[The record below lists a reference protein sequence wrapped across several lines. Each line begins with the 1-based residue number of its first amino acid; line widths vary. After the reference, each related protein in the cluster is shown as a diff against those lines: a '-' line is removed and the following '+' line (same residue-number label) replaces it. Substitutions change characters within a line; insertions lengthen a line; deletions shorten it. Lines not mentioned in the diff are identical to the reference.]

1 MRFLLIIVALFSL
14 TAKAEIVS
22 ISLPMDNTKL
32 KPLALPGYGLA
43 QSKCH
48 LCHSVDYIMYQPPEM
63 DLKEWIG
70 EMYKMRNEYGAPI
83 SMDEAK
89 VIAAYLSVAYGSE
102 KETNKKIIALTNLAK
117 TKKVYNPENLDVQS
131 LLSDNDCL
139 TCHKDTGA
147 SSIKALSIKALSI
160 NDIRAKYEGTD
171 NAVDRLGVA
180 IKHGALGMPKPPIN
194 RREAETIAKYILGES
209 AK

>member
-1 MRFLLIIVALFSL
+1 MRFLLIIIALFSL

-22 ISLPMDNTKL
+22 ITLPIDDTKL
-32 KPLALPGYGLA
+32 KPLSLPGYGLA

-63 DLKEWIG
+63 DLKEWTG

-102 KETNKKIIALTNLAK
+102 KETNKEIIALTNLAK
-117 TKKVYNPENLDVQS
+117 TKKIYNPENLDVQS

-139 TCHKDTGA
+139 TCHKDAGA
-147 SSIKALSIKALSI
+147 SSLK
-160 NDIRAKYEGTD
+160 DIRARYEGRD
-171 NAVDRLGVA
+171 NAVDRLGAA
-180 IKHGALGMPKPPIN
+180 IKHGALAMPKPPIN
-194 RREAETIAKYILGES
+194 RREAEAIAKHILGEDV
-209 AK
+209 K

>member
-1 MRFLLIIVALFSL
+1 MRCLLIILALFSL

-63 DLKEWIG
+63 DLKEWTG

-102 KETNKKIIALTNLAK
+102 KETNEEIIALTNLAK
-117 TKKVYNPENLDVQS
+117 TKKVYTPENLDVES
-131 LLSDNDCL
+131 LLSDNNCL
-139 TCHKDTGA
+139 TCHKDAGTA
-147 SSIKALSIKALSI
+147 SIKAFSI

-171 NAVDRLGVA
+171 NAADRLGVA

-194 RREAETIAKYILGES
+194 RHESEAIAKYILGER

>member
-1 MRFLLIIVALFSL
+1 MRFLLIILALFSL
-14 TAKAEIVS
+14 TVKAEIVS
-22 ISLPMDNTKL
+22 ISLPIDNTKL

-48 LCHSVDYIMYQPPEM
+48 LCHSVDYVMYQPPEM
-63 DLKEWIG
+63 DLKEWTG

-102 KETNKKIIALTNLAK
+102 KETNEEIIALTKLAN
-117 TKKVYNPENLDVQS
+117 TKKIYNPENLDVQS
-131 LLSDNDCL
+131 LLSDNNCL
-139 TCHKDTGA
+139 TCHKDANA
-147 SSIKALSIKALSI
+147 SSIK
-160 NDIRAKYEGTD
+160 DIGAKYEGTD
-171 NAVDRLGVA
+171 NAVDRLGAA

-194 RREAETIAKYILGES
+194 RHESEAIAKYILEES
-209 AK
+209 VK

>member
-1 MRFLLIIVALFSL
+1 
-14 TAKAEIVS
+14 
-22 ISLPMDNTKL
+22 MDNTKL

-63 DLKEWIG
+63 DLKEWTG

-102 KETNKKIIALTNLAK
+102 KETNEEIIALTNLAK
-117 TKKVYNPENLDVQS
+117 TKKVYTPENLDVES
-131 LLSDNDCL
+131 LLSDNNCL
-139 TCHKDTGA
+139 TCHKDAGTA
-147 SSIKALSIKALSI
+147 SIKAFSI

-171 NAVDRLGVA
+171 NAADRLGVA

-194 RREAETIAKYILGES
+194 RHESEAIAKYILGER